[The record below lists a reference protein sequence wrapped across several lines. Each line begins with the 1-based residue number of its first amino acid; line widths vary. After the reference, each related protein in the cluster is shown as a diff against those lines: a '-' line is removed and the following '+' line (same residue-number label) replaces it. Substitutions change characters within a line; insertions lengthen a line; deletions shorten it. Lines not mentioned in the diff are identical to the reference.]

1 MFYGAAVRMRRFR
14 VNLFK
19 KAVVLFVSYKK
30 CRTFAGRKL

>member
-1 MFYGAAVRMRRFR
+1 MFYGVAVRMCRFR

-30 CRTFAGRKL
+30 WGQ